1 MTLKRFVNISFL
13 SLSICLSAY
22 FLLFLS
28 KSPTVKVIAVLFAI
42 MYELGN
48 RYIIAAGKTA
58 WKKAKLIKG
67 YIHHYFTALLLFLF
81 YGVYIIYNII
91 SGAGFFITEIAIQDR
106 AAAQAEVVQTANLEK
121 LAQINRSIDTLN
133 RALEVEVETSFRSKS
148 EALEEKIKEREA
160 ERDVLLAQLAAAPE
174 GKAEEKNPF
183 RDLAGVLG
191 IPMNWLVGGVWCMV
205 MAGICVILIV
215 TSEEL
220 PEEEEKGEPGPEPSK
235 PHSVTKRPVTLRRNS
250 PPVTDVPETE
260 APENMEEASCACGCG
275 KTFPAT
281 PGRLYYDTACRVRD
295 YRRRKREEEL
305 QRIKRE
311 GVKVF

>member
-28 KSPTVKVIAVLFAI
+28 KSPTVKVIAVIFAI

-133 RALEVEVETSFRSKS
+133 RALEVEVETTFRSRS
-148 EALEEKIKEREA
+148 AALEKMIREREA
-160 ERDVLLAQLAAAPE
+160 ERDALLAQLAAAPVE
-174 GKAEEKNPF
+174 KAEEKNPF

-220 PEEEEKGEPGPEPSK
+220 PEEEKGEPGPEPSK
-235 PHSVTKRPVTLRRNS
+235 LHSVTKRPVTLRRNS
-250 PPVTDVPETE
+250 ASVTKDLEPE
-260 APENMEEASCACGCG
+260 APEGAEMASCACGCG

-295 YRRRKREEEL
+295 YRRRKKEEEI

>member
-1 MTLKRFVNISFL
+1 
-13 SLSICLSAY
+13 
-22 FLLFLS
+22 
-28 KSPTVKVIAVLFAI
+28 
-42 MYELGN
+42 
-48 RYIIAAGKTA
+48 
-58 WKKAKLIKG
+58 
-67 YIHHYFTALLLFLF
+67 
-81 YGVYIIYNII
+81 VYIIYNII

-106 AAAQAEVVQTANLEK
+106 AAVQAETVQQANLEK
-121 LAQINRSIDTLN
+121 LTQINRSIDTLN

-148 EALEEKIKEREA
+148 EALEKKIKEREA
-160 ERDVLLAQLAAAPE
+160 ERDALLAQLAAAPE
-174 GKAEEKNPF
+174 EKAEEKNPF

-220 PEEEEKGEPGPEPSK
+220 PEEGKEKESETPK

-250 PPVTDVPETE
+250 APVTEPE

-295 YRRRKREEEL
+295 YRRRKKEEEI

>member
-1 MTLKRFVNISFL
+1 MTLKRLVNISFL

-28 KSPTVKVIAVLFAI
+28 KSPVVQVIAVIFAV

-48 RYIIAAGKTA
+48 RYIIAAGRTA
-58 WKKAKLIKG
+58 WKKRR
-67 YIHHYFTALLLFLF
+67 YITASFMFLF
-81 YGVYIIYNII
+81 YGVYIVYNIL
-91 SGAGFFITEIAIQDR
+91 SGAGFFITEIATQDR
-106 AAAQAEVVQTANLEK
+106 MVAQAEMVQQANLEK
-121 LAQINRSIDTLN
+121 LAQINRTIETLN
-133 RALEVEVETSFRSKS
+133 RALEVEVETTFRSRS
-148 EALEEKIKEREA
+148 AALEKMIREREA
-160 ERDVLLAQLAAAPE
+160 ERDALLAQLAAVPE
-174 GKAEEKNPF
+174 EKTEEKNPF
-183 RDLAGVLG
+183 RDLSAALG
-191 IPMNWLVGGVWCMV
+191 IPMERLVGLVWCMV

-220 PEEEEKGEPGPEPSK
+220 PEEKGSGVAKS
-235 PHSVTKRPVTLRRNS
+235 SNDTQRPVTLRRNNPKATEKS
-250 PPVTDVPETE
+250 ETKIKE
-260 APENMEEASCACGCG
+260 GLEVATCACGCG

-295 YRRRKREEEL
+295 YRRRKKEEEI

>member
-58 WKKAKLIKG
+58 WKKRR
-67 YIHHYFTALLLFLF
+67 YITALLMFLF
-81 YGVYIIYNII
+81 YGVYIMYNII

-133 RALEVEVETSFRSKS
+133 RALEVEVETTFRSRS
-148 EALEEKIKEREA
+148 AALEEKIKEREA
-160 ERDVLLAQLAAAPE
+160 ERDALLAQLAAAPVE
-174 GKAEEKNPF
+174 KAEEKNPF

-220 PEEEEKGEPGPEPSK
+220 PEEGKEKESETPKPGNN
-235 PHSVTKRPVTLRRNS
+235 TQRPVTLRRNA
-250 PPVTDVPETE
+250 PAVTEEPEKDDGI
-260 APENMEEASCACGCG
+260 EEGVEVASCACGCG

>member
-28 KSPTVKVIAVLFAI
+28 KSPTVKVIAVIFAI

-58 WKKAKLIKG
+58 WKKRR
-67 YIHHYFTALLLFLF
+67 YITALLMFLF

-148 EALEEKIKEREA
+148 EALEKKIKEREA
-160 ERDVLLAQLAAAPE
+160 ERDALLAQLAAAPVE
-174 GKAEEKNPF
+174 KAEEKNPF

-220 PEEEEKGEPGPEPSK
+220 PEEREEKESETPK
-235 PHSVTKRPVTLRRNS
+235 PHSVTKRPVTLQRNT
-250 PPVTDVPETE
+250 PPVTNETDGDDLNC
-260 APENMEEASCACGCG
+260 PVCGGPLSPGQKYCCNAC
-275 KTFPAT
+275 KQKA
-281 PGRLYYDTACRVRD
+281 
-295 YRRRKREEEL
+295 YRERKRQREEEKL
-305 QRIKRE
+305 HRIRQE

>member
-1 MTLKRFVNISFL
+1 MTLKRLVNISFL
-13 SLSICLSAY
+13 ALSICLSAY
-22 FLLFLS
+22 FLFFLS
-28 KSPTVKVIAVLFAI
+28 KSPVVQVIAVIFAV

-48 RYIIAAGKTA
+48 RYIIAAGRTA
-58 WKKAKLIKG
+58 WKKRR
-67 YIHHYFTALLLFLF
+67 YITALFMFLF
-81 YGVYIIYNII
+81 YSVYIVYNIL
-91 SGAGFFITEIAIQDR
+91 SGAGFFITEIATQDR
-106 AAAQAEVVQTANLEK
+106 VAAQAEMVQQANLEK
-121 LAQINRSIDTLN
+121 LTQINRSIDTLN
-133 RALEVEVETSFRSKS
+133 RALEIEVETSFRSKS
-148 EALEEKIKEREA
+148 EALEKKIKEREA
-160 ERDVLLAQLAAAPE
+160 ERDALLAQLAAVPE
-174 GKAEEKNPF
+174 EKTEEKNPF
-183 RDLAGVLG
+183 RDLSAALG
-191 IPMNWLVGGVWCMV
+191 IPMERLVGLVWCMV

-220 PEEEEKGEPGPEPSK
+220 PEEEKGEPGPEPSK

-260 APENMEEASCACGCG
+260 APEGAEVASCACGCG

-295 YRRRKREEEL
+295 YRRRKKEEEKI

>member
-13 SLSICLSAY
+13 TLSICLSAY

-28 KSPTVKVIAVLFAI
+28 KSPTVKVIAVIFAI

-58 WKKAKLIKG
+58 WKKRR
-67 YIHHYFTALLLFLF
+67 YITALLMFLF

-91 SGAGFFITEIAIQDR
+91 SGAGFFITEIATQDR
-106 AAAQAEVVQTANLEK
+106 VAAQAEIVQRANLEK
-121 LAQINRSIDTLN
+121 LTQINRSIDTLN
-133 RALEVEVETSFRSKS
+133 RALEVEVETTFRSRS
-148 EALEEKIKEREA
+148 AALEKMIREREA
-160 ERDVLLAQLAAAPE
+160 ERDALLAQLAAAPVE
-174 GKAEEKNPF
+174 KAEEKNPF

-220 PEEEEKGEPGPEPSK
+220 PEKEEALEQRPETPK
-235 PHSVTKRPVTLRRNS
+235 PHSVTKRPVTLQRNT
-250 PPVTDVPETE
+250 PEEVATVEDVEV
-260 APENMEEASCACGCG
+260 ASCACGCG

>member
-1 MTLKRFVNISFL
+1 MTLKRLVNISFL
-13 SLSICLSAY
+13 SLSISLSAY

-28 KSPTVKVIAVLFAI
+28 KSPAVRMIAVVFAI

-58 WKKAKLIKG
+58 WKKRR
-67 YIHHYFTALLLFLF
+67 YITALLMFLF
-81 YGVYIIYNII
+81 YAVYIVYNIL
-91 SGAGFFITEIAIQDR
+91 SGAGFFITEIATQDR
-106 AAAQAEVVQTANLEK
+106 AAAQAEVVQAANLEK

-148 EALEEKIKEREA
+148 EELEAKIKKREMERDELLEKI
-160 ERDVLLAQLAAAPE
+160 AAAPAE
-174 GKAEEKNPF
+174 KAEEKNPF
-183 RDLAGVLG
+183 RDLSAALG
-191 IPMNWLVGGVWCMV
+191 MPMNRLVAGVWCMV

-220 PEEEEKGEPGPEPSK
+220 PEQEKKKEPETPK
-235 PHSVTKRPVTLRRNS
+235 PGNGMKRPVTLCRNS
-250 PPVTDVPETE
+250 PKVTEKPKTKIEDGLEVAT
-260 APENMEEASCACGCG
+260 CACGCG

-281 PGRLYYDTACRVRD
+281 PGRLYYDAACRVRD
-295 YRRRKREEEL
+295 YRRRKKEEEI

>member
-1 MTLKRFVNISFL
+1 M
-13 SLSICLSAY
+13 
-22 FLLFLS
+22 
-28 KSPTVKVIAVLFAI
+28 
-42 MYELGN
+42 
-48 RYIIAAGKTA
+48 
-58 WKKAKLIKG
+58 
-67 YIHHYFTALLLFLF
+67 FLF
-81 YGVYIIYNII
+81 YSVYIVYNIL
-91 SGAGFFITEIAIQDR
+91 SGAGFFITEIATQDR
-106 AAAQAEVVQTANLEK
+106 VAAQAEMVQQANLEK
-121 LAQINRSIDTLN
+121 LVQINRSIDTLN
-133 RALEVEVETSFRSKS
+133 RALEVEVETTFRSRS
-148 EALEEKIKEREA
+148 AALEKMIREREA
-160 ERDVLLAQLAAAPE
+160 ERDALLAQLAAVPE
-174 GKAEEKNPF
+174 EKTEEKNPF
-183 RDLAGVLG
+183 RDLSAALGV
-191 IPMNWLVGGVWCMV
+191 PMNRLVAAVWCMV

-220 PEEEEKGEPGPEPSK
+220 PEEEKGEPGPEPSK

-295 YRRRKREEEL
+295 YRRRKKEEEI